1 MVELPDYIIAELG
14 TDELPEFEPTD
25 TEHIELPVPVS
36 ESITPVVVD
45 RYPINVD
52 GTSFSASR
60 DRLYL
65 MSTTGDKTVEKFVS
79 SLIVVVAEA
88 RDSAS
93 SSWGKVVRFYDR
105 DGMKKELYLR
115 NSDIATNGRAIIK
128 ILVDEGL
135 QVSTDSRMID
145 ALQHYLNMAPPL
157 EKEMA
162 TCTDRIGW
170 HGEIYLLPDNSVIGN
185 ADTRVVYTGAP
196 IGNHHATKGTLPQ
209 WKDNVAALCRGNTML
224 IFAICISLAAV
235 LLRLLK
241 VESGGYH
248 IFGESST
255 GKSTTLYVGASVHSE
270 PNEFI
275 GTWRSTSNGVEARAK
290 QCNDSLMINDEL
302 HQSTAREAGGI
313 SYLIMNDKGK
323 QRANVLGG
331 ARDVN
336 GWRLNCL
343 SSGEVA
349 YAAFIQEG
357 GKNSRAG
364 QEVRMV
370 DISADMG
377 AGLGVFENIHVAKD
391 SHTFAEQIKK
401 ACLNYYGTPIR
412 AFLEELVGNI
422 DRLEPCFDSTKE
434 NFFNDYVP
442 VEASGQVK
450 RVATKFAVAALA
462 GELATE
468 MGITGWD
475 EGEAYEAVGSCFTR
489 WLSNRGTTGQQE
501 AEKAVEQI
509 KNFLLR
515 HGMSRFIPVNKNS
528 KNHFEMFFSDRQYV
542 NMAGYRYTNAD
553 HNFEF
558 IVSPDA
564 FKNEM
569 CAGLNIQY
577 VAQTLADRSYIEVDS
592 TGKPQVPLRMPGMPQ
607 SRYYHFKSTIF
618 DEADEF
624 VAEEPETAE

>member
-1 MVELPDYIIAELG
+1 MVEIPDYITTELG
-14 TDELPEFEPTD
+14 TDNLPEFVPADTGGVDLPEP
-25 TEHIELPVPVS
+25 VVK
-36 ESITPVVVD
+36 SIIPIVVD

-65 MSTTGDKTVEKFVS
+65 MSTTGDKCVEKFVS

-185 ADTRVVYTGAP
+185 AGTRVVYTGAP

-209 WKDNVAALCRGNTML
+209 WKDNVAAICRGNTML

-270 PNEFI
+270 PNEFM

-302 HQSTAREAGGI
+302 HQSTAKEAGGI

-377 AGLGVFENIHVAKD
+377 AGLGVFENIHGAKD

-412 AFLEELVGNI
+412 AFLDELVGNI
-422 DRLEPCFDSTKE
+422 DQLEPFFVDMKD

-442 VEASGQVK
+442 LESSGQVK

-468 MGITGWD
+468 VDITGWD

-489 WLSNRGTTGQQE
+489 WLANRGTTGQQE
-501 AEKAVEQI
+501 AEKAVDQV

-515 HGMSRFIPVNKNS
+515 HGMSRFIPVDKTSN
-528 KNHFEMFFSDRQYV
+528 NHFEMFFSDRQYV

-558 IVSPDA
+558 IVSPDV

-569 CAGLNIQY
+569 CAGLNFQY
-577 VAQTLADRSYIEVDS
+577 VTQTLVERSYIEVDS
-592 TGKPQVPLRMPGMPQ
+592 MDKPQVQLRMPGMPQ
-607 SRYYHFKSTIF
+607 ARYYHFKSTIF
-618 DEADEF
+618 DTEDEF
-624 VAEEPETAE
+624 IAEEPETAE